1 MVVFTTT
8 SEQESPSGLA
18 VATLNK
24 GGREGEGGGR
34 KRELLHVCMYVCMN
48 IVYTYSGQLAEYV
61 IVTSGGASNDNA
73 TLDTA
78 F

>member
-8 SEQESPSGLA
+8 SEQESPSELV
-18 VATLNK
+18 VATLNE
-24 GGREGEGGGR
+24 GGREREVGE
-34 KRELLHVCMYVCMN
+34 RESYYMYVCMN
-48 IVYTYSGQLAEYV
+48 LVYTYSGQFAEYV